1 MPTLDYPHI
10 TRAPNDVARLD
21 RMPRIRVAQIAADHI
36 GNGWSAEEIIRQYPH
51 LTAAEVH
58 AALGYY
64 FDHREDL
71 ESELAAE
78 VTALDADDFNKPSA
92 LRLRLLAI
100 RRSAS
105 A

>member
-64 FDHREDL
+64 FDHREDV

-92 LRLRLLAI
+92 LRLRLLAV
-100 RRSAS
+100 RCGAS